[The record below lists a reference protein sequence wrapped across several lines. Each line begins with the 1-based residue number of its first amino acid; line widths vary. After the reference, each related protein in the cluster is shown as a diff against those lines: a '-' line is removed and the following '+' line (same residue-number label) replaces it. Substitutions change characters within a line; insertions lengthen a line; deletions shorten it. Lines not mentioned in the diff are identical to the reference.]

1 MASRQATELKPVAS
15 GTFQY
20 VQKQWEEGAS
30 DDTYAIDQVYQVLAS
45 VHLMNEFEER
55 RTESELAVRA
65 HGAGKLETIQA
76 WVSLS
81 DANIDKVMQSGFSS
95 FGTAIAFSKDPIL
108 AIKEG
113 SGASSHKCVLCR
125 LQLGI
130 PDKDYREIHNKIIV
144 TQTKGVMPSFL
155 VVWKRI

>member
-1 MASRQATELKPVAS
+1 MASRIATELKPLAS
-15 GTFQY
+15 GSFQY
-20 VQKQWEEGAS
+20 VQKQWDDGAS
-30 DDTYAIDQVYQVLAS
+30 DDTYVIDQAYQVLAS
-45 VHLMNEFEER
+45 VSLMNEFEER
-55 RTESELAVRA
+55 RTENELAVRA

-81 DANIDKVMQSGFSS
+81 DANIDKVLQTGFGS

-113 SGASSHKCVLCR
+113 TGAGSHKCVLCR

-155 VVWKRI
+155 VVWKRV